1 MLTRDDVVGAYR
13 YFLGREPE
21 SEAVIRSW
29 QKVERIDDLRAAFM
43 KSDEFQAQIANARSM
58 DAPLIVG
65 RHASSP
71 RMDVELA
78 GPPEELARMFEHV
91 KRSWEEFGEQE
102 PYWSVL
108 AADDFKQDSIKTT
121 KDRFYRSGYDV
132 VDVIKAFFS
141 RNGQSLASV
150 TSCLEL
156 GCGVARVTSA
166 LAGAVPRVYG
176 VDISTAHIALAKKS
190 VASQN
195 IRNASFIHLD
205 RMETVRTLPRH
216 DLFFSIIVLQ
226 HNAPPIMEYLLD
238 NIFARV
244 NGAGYVL
251 FQIPTYCEG
260 YSFRWK
266 DYLGNMTTGMEM
278 HALPQERVFD
288 LCARHGIRLIEIQE
302 DSWTASPAFRSNSFF
317 GRKAA

>member
-1 MLTRDDVVGAYR
+1 
-13 YFLGREPE
+13 
-21 SEAVIRSW
+21 
-29 QKVERIDDLRAAFM
+29 
-43 KSDEFQAQIANARSM
+43 
-58 DAPLIVG
+58 
-65 RHASSP
+65 
-71 RMDVELA
+71 
-78 GPPEELARMFEHV
+78 MFEHV

-121 KDRFYRSGYDV
+121 KDRFCRSGYDALEM
-132 VDVIKAFFS
+132 IKAFFS

-166 LAGAVPRVYG
+166 LAAAVPRVYG
-176 VDISTAHIALAKKS
+176 VDVSTAHIALANKW
-190 VASQN
+190 VASV
-195 IRNASFIHLD
+195 S
-205 RMETVRTLPRH
+205 
-216 DLFFSIIVLQ
+216 
-226 HNAPPIMEYLLD
+226 
-238 NIFARV
+238 
-244 NGAGYVL
+244 
-251 FQIPTYCEG
+251 FQIPTNCEG

-266 DYLGNMTTGMEM
+266 DYLGNLRTGMEM

-302 DSWTASPAFRSNSFF
+302 DTWTASPAFRSNGFF